1 MTHRDKE
8 QARALEYARSQGW
21 RPPEKVHDDEV
32 LRADWRDYDR
42 DRIDALVRGQQVA
55 VDALDAANVA
65 LAAERESHAVT
76 KRAVLRGTRARC
88 VALENALEQH
98 VEWMR
103 YREKSKPFDA
113 VERVSVERAEAL
125 LK

>member
-55 VDALDAANVA
+55 VDALEKANVA
-65 LAAERESHAVT
+65 LAAERESHTVT
-76 KRAVLRGTRARC
+76 KRAVLRGTKARC
-88 VALENALEQH
+88 VALEASLRWVLSEYLANSGLPPNEEERAGI
-98 VEWMR
+98 
-103 YREKSKPFDA
+103 A
-113 VERVSVERAEAL
+113 VAEAL